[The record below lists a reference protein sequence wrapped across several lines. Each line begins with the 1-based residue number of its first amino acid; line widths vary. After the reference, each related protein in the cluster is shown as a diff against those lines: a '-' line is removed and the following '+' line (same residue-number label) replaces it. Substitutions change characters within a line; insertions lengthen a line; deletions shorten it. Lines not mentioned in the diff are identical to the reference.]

1 MNASRKFAAVV
12 LAAASTAI
20 GVRAQSSGQ
29 NAAPPAPASSQTT
42 QPAGTPSTDSSA
54 IPPSSAPST
63 SAPSSTPSSSTP
75 PGSSSSTQT
84 IHERTGPNSSRTIRH
99 TRVVEQGSQPPEL
112 TQAEDAIQKRDYAS
126 AEPLLRKVVD
136 QDPSNYVAWF
146 DLGFLEN
153 AVGKV
158 DESIAAYRKS
168 VEAKPDVFES
178 NLNLGLQLAKTA
190 QPGAE
195 KFLRDATELKPT
207 SHVAEGQAR
216 AWVSLARVLEK
227 TQPEEAIAAYRQAS
241 SLRPNDPEPHLA
253 AGLLLE
259 NENKFSD
266 AETEYKQALALD
278 PKSDALTGLANI
290 YMRGHRFVEAEEYLR
305 KLVAAQPGNAAAHVQ
320 LGRVLAAE
328 SKNDDAVAE
337 LEAGVK
343 LAPADASVQR
353 DLADV
358 YLAAG
363 KNAQAEAAYRTLLAA
378 DANDAELHRSFGQ
391 ALLREKKFSDAQ
403 QEFLATVKLKPEF
416 GEAYGDLAFAASEN
430 KNYPLVIKALE
441 VRAKLLPEI
450 ATTYFL
456 RASAYDHLRDYKQAA
471 ANYHLF
477 LNTANGKY
485 ADQEW
490 QAKHRLIAIEP
501 RK

>member
-1 MNASRKFAAVV
+1 MGASRRFAIVLVV
-12 LAAASTAI
+12 AGATI
-20 GVRAQSSGQ
+20 GVRAQASGQ
-29 NAAPPAPASSQTT
+29 SAAPASSQTT
-42 QPAGTPSTDSSA
+42 PTGTPSTDSSA
-54 IPPSSAPST
+54 APSSA
-63 SAPSSTPSSSTP
+63 AP
-75 PGSSSSTQT
+75 SSTQT

-99 TRVVEQGSQPPEL
+99 TRVVEQGSPPPEL
-112 TQAEDAIQKRDYAS
+112 SQAEDAIQKRDYAA

-136 QDPSNYVAWF
+136 RDPSNYVAWF

-153 AVGKV
+153 KVGKV

-168 VEAKPDVFES
+168 VEAKPNVFES
-178 NLNLGLQLAKTA
+178 NLNLGLQLAKTD
-190 QPGAE
+190 QPDAE
-195 KFLRDATELKPT
+195 KFLRDATQLKPT
-207 SHVAEGQAR
+207 SNVAEGR
-216 AWVSLARVLEK
+216 AGAWISLALVLEK
-227 TQPEEAIAAYRQAS
+227 TKPEEAIAAYRQAS
-241 SLRPNDPEPHLA
+241 VLVPHDPEPHLA

-305 KLVAAQPGNAAAHVQ
+305 KLVASQPGNAAAHVQ

-328 SKNDDAVAE
+328 GKNDAAAAE
-337 LEAGVK
+337 LEAGMK

-353 DLADV
+353 DLADI

-363 KNAQAEAAYRTLLAA
+363 KNEQADAAYRALLSGH
-378 DANDAELHRSFGQ
+378 ANDAELHRSFGQ

-403 QEFLATVKLKPEF
+403 QEFLAAVKLKPEF
-416 GEAYGDLAFAASEN
+416 GEAYGDLAFVASEN
-430 KNYPLVIKALE
+430 KNYPLVIKALD
-441 VRAKLLPEI
+441 VRAKLLPEV

-471 ANYHLF
+471 ANYRLF

-485 ADQEW
+485 PDQEW

-501 RK
+501 KR